1 MRALLLL
8 LLLALPVVQVG
19 DGSGT
24 KGSFVKVPIE
34 VAEASHIGSMDIAL
48 AYDPSVLRAVW
59 VGKGDL
65 TANALLQGN
74 AKPPGRVL
82 IAMADPGGI
91 TGNGSIA
98 MVEFEV
104 LGEAGARSALAFTD
118 LEASGV
124 DAMAVPLANRTGT
137 FTVAE
142 TPPPPPEK
150 GVCGPTLVIL
160 VATLVLWRR
169 RYA

>member
-8 LLLALPVVQVG
+8 LLLAVPLVQVG
-19 DGSGT
+19 DGSGV
-24 KGSFVKVPIE
+24 KGAFVKVPVE
-34 VAEASHIGSMDIAL
+34 VVEASRIGSMDVAL

-59 VGKGDL
+59 VGKGEL
-65 TANALLQGN
+65 TASALLYGN
-74 AKPPGRVL
+74 VGSPGRVL

-98 MVEFEV
+98 TIEFEV
-104 LGEAGARSALAFTD
+104 LGEANAKSVLALTG
-118 LEASGV
+118 LEANGV
-124 DAMAVPLANRTGT
+124 DALAVPLANGTGI

-142 TPPPPPEK
+142 TPPVPEK

-160 VATLVLWRR
+160 MATLVLWRR
-169 RYA
+169 RDA

>member
-1 MRALLLL
+1 MRYGILLLL
-8 LLLALPVVQVG
+8 LLVVQVG
-19 DGSGT
+19 DASGP
-24 KGSFVKVPIE
+24 KGAFVKVPIE
-34 VAEASHIGSMDIAL
+34 VAGAAQIGSMDMAL

-59 VGKGDL
+59 VGKGNL

-74 AKPPGRVL
+74 ANPMGKIL

-104 LGEAGARSALAFTD
+104 LGEAGARSTLAFTG

-124 DAMAVPLANRTGT
+124 DAMAVPLANRTGM

-142 TPPPPPEK
+142 TPPTTEK

-160 VATLVLWRR
+160 IAT
-169 RYA
+169 

>member
-1 MRALLLL
+1 MRYGILLLL
-8 LLLALPVVQVG
+8 LLVVQVG
-19 DGSGT
+19 DASGP
-24 KGSFVKVPIE
+24 KGSFVKVPID
-34 VAEASHIGSMDIAL
+34 VAGAAQIGSMDMAL

-59 VGKGDL
+59 VGKGNL

-74 AKPPGRVL
+74 ANPMGKIL

-104 LGEAGARSALAFTD
+104 LGEAGSRSALALTGLD
-118 LEASGV
+118 ASGV
-124 DAMAVPLANRTGT
+124 DAMAVPLANRTGM

-142 TPPPPPEK
+142 TPPTPPEK

-160 VATLVLWRR
+160 IATLVLWRR
-169 RYA
+169 RDA